1 MTTAAD
7 AALSDAVLTVFITS
21 TAVLVHHSKEMSPQ
35 IAQSGVARIIFHRDL
50 GSNCLTRRLLKNWP
64 KEGAMRDS
72 QLLKT
77 VAEWCYLR
85 LFQ

>member
-1 MTTAAD
+1 MIGVTRNDVIECEISHHPHQMTTAAD

-50 GSNCLTRRLLKNWP
+50 GSNCLTRRLLKN
-64 KEGAMRDS
+64 
-72 QLLKT
+72 
-77 VAEWCYLR
+77 
-85 LFQ
+85 